1 MFNDKLFQ
9 STHPRR
15 VWLRYCLFLLWAL
28 DVSIH
33 TPTKGVTISC
43 RLLVRL
49 TACFNPHTHEG
60 CDFGFC
66 YHKHGTFGFQSTHP
80 RRVWRKLESQNV
92 VNNSVSIHTPTKG
105 VTHLFCLHVR
115 VSDVS
120 IHTPTKG
127 VTIITI
133 LNFLILLFQSTHPR
147 RVWPL
152 MQGRAALTNA
162 FQSTHPR
169 RVWLHKPILIGYHVS
184 FNPHTHEG
192 CDLRFKLF
200 NANFNCFNPHTHEG
214 CDLVKALAATSYW
227 VSIHTPTKGV
237 TSMNTLYAET
247 AVVSIHTPTKGV
259 TTSDCRPATL

>member
-1 MFNDKLFQ
+1 MTYSIHDDDRPNEFQ

-15 VWLRYCLFLLWAL
+15 VWPANRHTCVIVYKFQSTHPRRVWRKNPAL
-28 DVSIH
+28 GSFKVNVSIH

-127 VTIITI
+127 VTNEA
-133 LNFLILLFQSTHPR
+133 LWQDLPR
-147 RVWPL
+147 
-152 MQGRAALTNA
+152 G
-162 FQSTHPR
+162 
-169 RVWLHKPILIGYHVS
+169 S

-192 CDLRFKLF
+192 CDDHYYSEFPYTSVSIHTPTKGVTF
-200 NANFNCFNPHTHEG
+200 NARSCR
-214 CDLVKALAATSYW
+214 SYQC

-237 TSMNTLYAET
+237 TSFWFWRCSRWL
-247 AVVSIHTPTKGV
+247 VSIHTPTKGV
-259 TTSDCRPATL
+259 TFLLSCSR